1 MEIVIV
7 VIAVLAYMAYSNKQ
21 SSEEKIS
28 LIREMSVA
36 IKSTNV
42 TEYKESIPE
51 FNDEYI
57 ETIQDELVQI
67 DDIEPEQLLRAL
79 K

>member
-7 VIAVLAYMAYSNKQ
+7 IIALLAYLAYSNKQ
-21 SSEEKIS
+21 STEEKIS
-28 LIREMSVA
+28 LIREMSIA

-42 TEYKESIPE
+42 IEYKESIPE
-51 FNDEYI
+51 FKDENI
-57 ETIQDELVQI
+57 ETIQDELISI
-67 DDIEPEQLLRAL
+67 DDVEPEQLLRAL